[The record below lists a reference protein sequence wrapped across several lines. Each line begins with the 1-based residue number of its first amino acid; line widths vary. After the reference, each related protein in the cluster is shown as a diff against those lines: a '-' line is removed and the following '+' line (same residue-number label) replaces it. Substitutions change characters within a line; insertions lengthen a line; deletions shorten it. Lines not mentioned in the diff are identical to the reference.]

1 MEVEGE
7 AGSGGGVALRSSP
20 VGDPGRKHKPCFS
33 VVSHLD
39 LLHDCPSRKE
49 GREGKRALV
58 FP

>member
-1 MEVEGE
+1 MEGE
-7 AGSGGGVALRSSP
+7 EGSGGGVALRSSP
-20 VGDPGRKHKPCFS
+20 VGEPGRKHKPCFS

-39 LLHDCPSRKE
+39 LLHDCPSQKE